1 MSRMRILVTGA
12 GGRLGKALADRLS
25 LRHEVTALS
34 RQGWD
39 LSLAET
45 ISRVLGLD
53 FDVLLHPAAMAS
65 LEACEAEPEL
75 AMRVNRDAPVALA
88 EGCGRMGRRML
99 FFSTD
104 YVLEGTA
111 EGLKDESAEVR
122 PLSVYARS
130 KAEAELG
137 VLSAGGAVMRVSWLF
152 GPEKAAFP
160 DAVVAKALSGQPLAA
175 VADKTS
181 LPGFTGD
188 LAEWVEALLEIGLP
202 NRILHAANPGEP
214 ASWHDMAVEVVGFL
228 HECGRI
234 GEIPAVER
242 HLLAGMPGFV
252 AGRPRHTAMDTS
264 ALAGLL
270 GRPLRPWREALRG
283 YLRDFHG
290 LRR

>member
-1 MSRMRILVTGA
+1 MTGA

-34 RQGWD
+34 RQDWD
-39 LSLAET
+39 LSSADT

-53 FDVLLHPAAMAS
+53 FDILLHPAAMAS

-160 DAVVAKALSGQPLAA
+160 DAVMAKALSGQPLAA

>member
-1 MSRMRILVTGA
+1 MTGA

-34 RQGWD
+34 RQDWD
-39 LSLAET
+39 LSSADT

-53 FDVLLHPAAMAS
+53 FDILLHPAAMAS

-214 ASWHDMAVEVVGFL
+214 TSWHDMAVEVVGFL